1 MSRKPANHANRKI
14 TRIETKKVEGKTQV
28 KGWEVRIYRRDQRFN
43 KFMADKDHGGKAKA
57 LLAARALRD
66 VMDEKIKPY
75 TRKELATRM
84 SSRTT
89 SGHRGIR
96 VRITR
101 ITKGKRKYVYQHVEA
116 SWTNENGEVVKRIFS
131 VDKLS
136 LEKAWKQALACRKKG
151 LSQLD

>member
-1 MSRKPANHANRKI
+1 MSRKPANHANRNI

-84 SSRTT
+84 SSRNT

-96 VRITR
+96 VRTTR
-101 ITKGKRKYVYQHVEA
+101 ITKAKKKYLYQHVEA
-116 SWTNENGEVVKRIFS
+116 SWTSDDGTINKILFS
-131 VDKLS
+131 VSKLG
-136 LEKAWKQALACRKKG
+136 LEKAWKRAIACRKKG
-151 LSQLD
+151 MALVA